1 MLYDKDIEAYYCVLN
16 EKKKKIGLMCCV
28 FREVEDYWNMYLNK

>member
-16 EKKKKIGLMCCV
+16 EKKKRKENRLDVLRRI
-28 FREVEDYWNMYLNK
+28 VEDYWKYVRK